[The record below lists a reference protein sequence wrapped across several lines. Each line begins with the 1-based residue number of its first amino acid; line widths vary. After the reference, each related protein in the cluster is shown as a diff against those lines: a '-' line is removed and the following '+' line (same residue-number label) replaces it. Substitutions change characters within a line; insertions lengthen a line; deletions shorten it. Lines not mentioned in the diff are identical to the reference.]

1 MVRALGCFGVYLFLF
16 VCLFAYKMIDS
27 YTKRRE
33 VIGVT
38 VYEFIFKKQKFKNS
52 VADLFWHIL
61 Q

>member
-1 MVRALGCFGVYLFLF
+1 MFWCLFIF